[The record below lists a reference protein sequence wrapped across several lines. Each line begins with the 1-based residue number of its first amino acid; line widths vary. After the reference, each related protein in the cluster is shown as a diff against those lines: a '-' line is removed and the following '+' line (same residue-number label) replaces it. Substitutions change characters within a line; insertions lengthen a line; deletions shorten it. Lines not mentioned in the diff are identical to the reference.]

1 MTLKIFGKLTDIFKN
16 SQYDLDTEKINN
28 VSDLKKLL
36 YEKFPALKE
45 LIFLIVVN
53 GVKAEDGEPISG
65 DAEIALLPPYS
76 GG

>member
-16 SQYDLDTEKINN
+16 VQYDLDTENINTI
-28 VSDLKKLL
+28 SDLKKLL

-45 LIFLIVVN
+45 LTFLIVVN
-53 GVKAEDGEPISG
+53 GVKAEDGEPIFD

>member
-16 SQYDLDTEKINN
+16 VQYDLDTEKINT

-45 LIFLIVVN
+45 LTFLIVMN
-53 GVKAEDGEPISG
+53 GVKAEDEQSISG